1 MPFAFFRR
9 ALGLKKINED
19 KEFDEFLKC
28 FERPD
33 TCYVNN
39 LHKGFR
45 RSIRCI
51 VLGNEGRKVFYD
63 SFSYKDTHKSLP
75 VFSVGLK
82 QTNLADFVFGSDLLS
97 TTKDLLYSIK
107 VHDISSTGQL
117 LITRFVSDLD
127 DWRVLQTSG
136 RRHFVSKRSSSS
148 VPQLPCRPEAVTQN
162 SAVVCVILNLEGPNS
177 QTSQSANK
185 MGSSSSG
192 FNNRR
197 SVTSVAAEEK
207 QACRTS
213 DSSVQRSVDV
223 TVKRFYRML
232 FEHCAPL
239 SVMLEALATD
249 AFMAVSKTT
258 KGHWVG
264 TGAQCAEAISFAYET
279 FIKSFRDFCAPRLS
293 FPIWSTLNNALYV
306 TSDTTGSRIDRVS
319 SWLNMDCDCSF
330 YPDSYDG
337 NSLATYDSLVN
348 SFLRCCI
355 NPLISK
361 GGREHRY
368 FLGQLITGILM
379 LHPGWIAS
387 LTSSP
392 TAFPLSPP
400 FSPLHSSDCTVL
412 PNVLLSQLLM
422 QSGCM
427 DTNLE
432 CLGGSIFNCTILTGQ
447 SRKYLLALLYFTT
460 YFLRFTSILFT
471 NEYVPDL
478 GRADLF
484 ELEQQ
489 KRQSRVGIKAR
500 RKSGSAASTCG
511 DAHDSGISSQEDLT
525 VSVYS
530 ASTGSSPTHASGM
543 ALCMPNRLTRDQ
555 CRMAELAAQ
564 VAVSREAAAA
574 AGLHP
579 ANFTTTPSKPT
590 TDIPNQHDPGALLSG
605 HGTSQP
611 RLTEIPLLIEKYVA
625 GQDDM
630 CYCLPLES
638 YPGQIVPDMC
648 VQPCSSRV
656 SPVIPTGSGSLALFS
671 GMSDSSP
678 ALSIS
683 ATGASHKSSP
693 PGGASPRCT
702 AYSVGASQSRPSEV
716 PRAAQ
721 PQSAQSPSTSH
732 THWEPPSNFCDS
744 PFITNHHL
752 IGNSVCDHFCCGL
765 TLQATSEHP
774 DSFKTRLTEYLH
786 QWLKLGPLI
795 IRGVN
800 LSTKKVSSE
809 NHIPHR
815 FPHKHAKI
823 SNWCASALIAN
834 ADNKTVEIMTL
845 RQTNARD
852 SNTPPGD
859 LSTST
864 RLHQRPSRHSF
875 CQLSGRWG
883 SKPDLGDGE
892 NGSTTAKRNSPPE
905 TPHSLPIEPAP
916 LVLRLIEQ
924 VHLVCERA
932 SCASL
937 ALRDLE
943 GTLYVIYQK
952 SRVLADLL
960 IKTGPSLLRNPDRMA
975 AAAGCTTNDV
985 PLLLSTAASYCLQA
999 TAILTEYHSDWWI
1012 G

>member
-1 MPFAFFRR
+1 MPFAFIRK
-9 ALGLKKINED
+9 ALGLRKINED
-19 KEFDEFLKC
+19 KEFDEFLKY

-33 TCYVNN
+33 NYYVNN
-39 LHKGFR
+39 LHKGLR
-45 RSIRCI
+45 RSVRCI

-63 SFSYKDTHKSLP
+63 SLSYKDTHKSLP

-82 QTNLADFVFGSDLLS
+82 QTNLAEFVFGSDLLS

-107 VHDISSTGQL
+107 VHDVSSTGQL

-127 DWRVLQTSG
+127 DWRALQTSG

-148 VPQLPCRPEAVTQN
+148 VPQLPCRSEVITQN

-177 QTSQSANK
+177 QTSQNANK
-185 MGSSSSG
+185 MGNSSSG
-192 FNNRR
+192 LSSRR

-213 DSSVQRSVDV
+213 DSSVQRSMDV
-223 TVKRFYRML
+223 TAKRFYRML

-239 SVMLEALATD
+239 SVMLETLATD

-258 KGHWVG
+258 KGQWVG
-264 TGAQCAEAISFAYET
+264 AGAQCAEAISSAYET

-293 FPIWSTLNNALYV
+293 FPIWSTLNNTLYV
-306 TSDTTGSRIDRVS
+306 TSDTTGSHIDRVS

-337 NSLATYDSLVN
+337 NTLATYDSLVN

-355 NPLISK
+355 NPLISR

-379 LHPGWIAS
+379 LHPGWVAS

-392 TAFPLSPP
+392 TASPLSPP
-400 FSPLHSSDCTVL
+400 ISPLHSSGCTVL

-422 QSGCM
+422 QAGCM

-432 CLGGSIFNCTILTGQ
+432 CLGGSIFNCTILTGH
-447 SRKYLLALLYFTT
+447 SRKYLLALLYFAT

-579 ANFTTTPSKPT
+579 TNFNTVPSKPT
-590 TDIPNQHDPGALLSG
+590 TDILNQPDPGALLSG
-605 HGTSQP
+605 HGTSQS

-656 SPVIPTGSGSLALFS
+656 SPIIPTGSGSLALYS

-683 ATGASHKSSP
+683 ATGAAHKSSP
-693 PGGASPRCT
+693 PGGTSPRCT
-702 AYSVGASQSRPSEV
+702 AYSVGASQPRPSEA

-721 PQSAQSPSTSH
+721 PQSAQT
-732 THWEPPSNFCDS
+732 
-744 PFITNHHL
+744 
-752 IGNSVCDHFCCGL
+752 
-765 TLQATSEHP
+765 TSEHP

-800 LSTKKVSSE
+800 LSTKKVSLT

-845 RQTNARD
+845 RQMNARD
-852 SNTPPGD
+852 SDTPPSD
-859 LSTST
+859 LPAST

-875 CQLSGRWG
+875 SQLSGRWG
-883 SKPDLGDGE
+883 SKPDLGDGG
-892 NGSTTAKRNSPPE
+892 NGSTTAKRNSPSPGAP
-905 TPHSLPIEPAP
+905 PHSLPIEPAP
-916 LVLRLIEQ
+916 LVLRLIER

-932 SCASL
+932 SCAPL

-943 GTLYVIYQK
+943 GALCVIYQK

-960 IKTGPSLLRNPDRMA
+960 IKTGPSLLRDPDRMA

-985 PLLLSTAASYCLQA
+985 PLLLSTAASYCVQA
-999 TAILTEYHSDWWI
+999 AAILTEYHSDWWI